1 MTQGSVIRCAAGA
14 LFPAMGLLL
23 ALTGCTRDRDATVA
37 ISAPPADSR
46 EPAAAPAAPTG
57 ALSAPA
63 AEVAPE
69 DGAKLYE
76 GFGNY
81 TRKVT
86 TNSPEA
92 QKWFDQGIQLLYGF
106 NHDEAIRSFTRAA
119 AVDPDCAMAWWGI
132 AYANGLHINNQ
143 AMSAEKSK
151 AAYAAAQEANA
162 RSAKASPVEQALIRA
177 VVQRYAADPPENRR
191 SLDEAYAAAMGE
203 AWKAHSNDPDVGAL
217 YAESLMNLQPW
228 DYWTTDGQPKGRIQE
243 VVQVL
248 EAVMAMRPDHPGAN
262 HFYIHAVEA
271 SHEPD
276 KATAAAERL
285 SNLVPGSGHLVH
297 MPSHIFIRTGR
308 YRDAAQSNTRAAA
321 VDEAYFAQA
330 PKPDFYSMY
339 YLHNLHFLAYASM
352 MDGRYADAL
361 EAARRLEQ
369 KVPADFVRDYVTMA
383 DGLLPTALH
392 VLVRFGKWQEILS
405 EPEPPEFRKVSRA
418 MRHYARGVA
427 LVNLGRA
434 DEAAKELEAFDALAA
449 SIGEGW
455 FVGNNKAPTVLAMA
469 RGMLA
474 GEMAYRRGDHEAAFE
489 ALRSA
494 VKLEDELTYDE
505 PPGWMQPVRH
515 ALGALLLADG
525 KFTEAEAVFREDLA
539 RHPNN
544 GWSLLGLE
552 QALGGIGGREQE
564 LAQVAA
570 QRAEAWKGS
579 DMTPPSS
586 CYCQPEG
593 P

>member
-1 MTQGSVIRCAAGA
+1 MTQATHVRCAAG
-14 LFPAMGLLL
+14 GLLV
-23 ALTGCTRDRDATVA
+23 ALGLWFAVVGCARDVRDATVA
-37 ISAPPADSR
+37 VSGPPADSR
-46 EPAAAPAAPTG
+46 EPPAPTEAPSDLPAADT
-57 ALSAPA
+57 PA
-63 AEVAPE
+63 E

-86 TNSPEA
+86 TSSPDA
-92 QKWFDQGIQLLYGF
+92 QEWFDQGMQLLYGF

-119 AVDPDCAMAWWGI
+119 AIDPDCAMAWWGI

-143 AMSAEKSK
+143 AMSAEKSR

-162 RSAKASPVEQALIRA
+162 RIETASPAEQALVRA
-177 VVQRYAADPPENRR
+177 LVQRYAAEPPADRR
-191 SLDEAYAAAMGE
+191 PLDEAYAAAMGE
-203 AWKAHSNDPDVGAL
+203 AWKAHPDDPDVAAL

-228 DYWTTDGQPKGRIQE
+228 DYWTRDGQPKGRIAE
-243 VVQVL
+243 IVQVL
-248 EAVMAMRPDHPGAN
+248 EAAMAMRPDHPGAN

-271 SHEPD
+271 SQEPG

-308 YRDAAQSNTRAAA
+308 YEDAAASNTRAAA

-369 KVPADFVRDYVTMA
+369 RVPADFVRDNVTQA
-383 DGLLPTALH
+383 DGLMPTALH

-405 EPEPPEFRKVSRA
+405 EPEPPEFRKLSRA
-418 MRHYARGVA
+418 IRHYARGVA
-427 LVNLGRA
+427 LANLGRV
-434 DEAAKELEAFDALAA
+434 DEADKELEAFDALAKEIRE
-449 SIGEGW
+449 SW
-455 FVGNNKAPTVLAMA
+455 FVGNNDATKVLTMA
-469 RGMLA
+469 RGMLT
-474 GEMAYRRGDHEAAFE
+474 GEMAFRRGNHAEAFE
-489 ALRSA
+489 ALRAA
-494 VKLEDELTYDE
+494 VKLEDELAYDE

-525 KFTEAEAVFREDLA
+525 KFAEAEAVFREDLA

-552 QALGGIGGREQE
+552 QALAGVGGRDAE
-564 LAQVAA
+564 LAEVAA
-570 QRAEAWKGS
+570 QRQQAWAGS
-579 DMTPPSS
+579 DVTPPSS
-586 CYCQPEG
+586 CYCRPEG
-593 P
+593 M